1 MLFNHDISLTAVFF
15 LGLSLNLTPCVYPM
29 LSITVS
35 LFAHETGDKRRAFLH
50 ALIYVLGIVLMYSA
64 LGAFAAATG
73 KILGSWLQ
81 NPWMLAAIGLFLFI
95 PALSMFDLFHFHVP
109 GLPQNLSKNIFT
121 RYFISGVMA
130 GLIAAPCV
138 GPPVVALLA
147 NTAVQNNP
155 AHAFMVFF
163 VLSIGLSMPYLIFG
177 TFSGSMKHLPKSGA
191 WLIWVKKALGFIM
204 FGWAFFYFA
213 LAFKPTLLKW
223 VIPADMIAAGIYL
236 GFIERG
242 NHKLPFKIF
251 QKVCGVILLA
261 AAAFLIF
268 KSTPSTSVAWEAY
281 KPSIAAETKAARQ
294 PAIYDF
300 YADWC
305 IPCHEMDAT
314 TYRNPAVVNALA
326 GFRKIKVDLTK
337 EDNADTQ
344 AAVDMFQIEG
354 VPTILFLDPNGNE
367 IKPMRTTGY
376 IGADEFLLLLKAY
389 KRELD
394 SGKA

>member
-1 MLFNHDISLTAVFF
+1 MFSNPDLSLIAVFF

-29 LSITVS
+29 LSITVA
-35 LFAHETGDKRRAFLH
+35 LFAHETGDRRRAFFH

-81 NPWMLAAIGLFLFI
+81 NPWVLAGIGLFLFL
-95 PALSMFDLFHFHVP
+95 PALSMFDLFYFHVP
-109 GLPQNLSKNIFT
+109 GLPQNLSKNIFL

-147 NTAVQNNP
+147 DTAVQNNP
-155 AHAFMVFF
+155 AHAFLVFF
-163 VLSIGLSMPYLIFG
+163 VLSIGLSLPYLIFG
-177 TFSGSMKHLPKSGA
+177 TFSGGMKHFPKSGA
-191 WLIWVKKALGFIM
+191 WLIWIKKALGFVM

-223 VIPADMIAAGIYL
+223 VIPADMIVTGIYL
-236 GFIERG
+236 GFLERG
-242 NHKLPFKIF
+242 SHKLPFKVF
-251 QKVCGVILLA
+251 QKVFGIILLA

-268 KSTPSTSVAWEAY
+268 RPVPATAVTWELYKTST
-281 KPSIAAETKAARQ
+281 AAEAKAAKQ

-305 IPCHEMDAT
+305 IPCHELDET
-314 TYRNPAVVNALA
+314 TYRDAGVVKALE
-326 GFRKIKVDLTK
+326 GFRRIKVNLTK
-337 EDNADTQ
+337 EDDAASQ
-344 AAVDMFQIEG
+344 AAVDLFKIEG
-354 VPTILFLDPNGNE
+354 VPTILFLGPDGNE

-376 IGADEFLLLLKAY
+376 VGPDEFLLLLQAFRK
-389 KRELD
+389 EL
-394 SGKA
+394 SGK